1 MSSVKEVAWDTID
14 KLEQQLKAL
23 NFITT
28 SLNYISKNQSFD
40 ESDFLGCEASIENI
54 IDSIEIIKNNLHK
67 ACTSK

>member
-54 IDSIEIIKNNLHK
+54 IDSIEIIKNNLQK
-67 ACTSK
+67 ACMSK